1 MADIELAQ
9 SMQKDKDGSAEK
21 EVQSAK
27 PHPHDENYNLLQCD
41 LTLVD
46 VKSEEY
52 EVSRTRF
59 VSRKS

>member
-1 MADIELAQ
+1 
-9 SMQKDKDGSAEK
+9 MQKDKDGSAEK